1 MALVNMGAPIF
12 EDIIR
17 SSTGAAID
25 TSGLTTAQ
33 RTALTTTSSINQNLP
48 HPAAGVSPS
57 VTKPA
62 ASAVSAV
69 KSTGPAAAPSSSNT
83 TTYLIAGGAA
93 VALVGIIVVIKK
105 RKKKR

>member
-48 HPAAGVSPS
+48 HPAAGVS
-57 VTKPA
+57 
-62 ASAVSAV
+62 
-69 KSTGPAAAPSSSNT
+69 
-83 TTYLIAGGAA
+83 GGAH
-93 VALVGIIVVIKK
+93 GIRSK
-105 RKKKR
+105 RVRAGRLARGSAGFSGTTQGQGSDPKNAGFDVR